1 MGRHQHTVRQCHL
14 HHEVCII
21 CCCCKLAAAGLKRSE
36 AELASLGS
44 RLGRLEGSEA
54 SNPKASMRLVSA
66 LEDKMD
72 SLAAQQV
79 RLLSAG
85 RLLAAK

>member
-1 MGRHQHTVRQCHL
+1 MDCPAAVAL
-14 HHEVCII
+14 P
-21 CCCCKLAAAGLKRSE
+21 AAGLKRSE
-36 AELASLGS
+36 AELAALGS
-44 RLGRLEGSEA
+44 RLGRLEGCEA

-79 RLLSAG
+79 CAWQAQHITKQWLRACS
-85 RLLAAK
+85 